1 MSRKVGVIGFGKWGK
16 ALAEVLTDSG
26 NTVMVYTRQNCNDLI
41 KSHSNLLFSNSL
53 SKVVNF
59 SNISVITTK
68 ASDVENIVRDLTRK
82 NLKMEISV
90 ISSKG
95 FSDNGDLLSNILNGI
110 STSISVIGGPNFA
123 HEIIDRKLTVATL
136 AGDMPDI
143 FSNSYFKVERSN
155 DIIGLQVSSIMK
167 NIYAIGCGV
176 IAAGFNS
183 ENTKAAF
190 ITMAFNELMTA
201 IELFGGVRE
210 TAYKACGLGDLVL
223 TCYSGSSRNHIF
235 GEMLVN
241 GNVNEGETVEGY
253 SSIIK
258 IKPEVREMLPLC
270 NAIYNFI
277 HGQINLDQFR
287 DTLFKD

>member
-68 ASDVENIVRDLTRK
+68 ASDVQNIVRDLTRE
-82 NLKMEISV
+82 NLKMETSV

-277 HGQINLDQFR
+277 HGQINLGQFR